1 MARRSSWA
9 MPPSWQPPAAAG
21 GRVAAGSG
29 GPVGAA
35 VDTGRV
41 PRGGREAGAFCVAG
55 TGVVCGGEPGVQ
67 LLADLIR
74 RVGAAGALGPGDD
87 HAAGGHAREAGQAED
102 SPPAHTPMLR
112 L

>member
-1 MARRSSWA
+1 

-41 PRGGREAGAFCVAG
+41 PRGGREAGAF
-55 TGVVCGGEPGVQ
+55 GVVGAGVGVGGGGEPGVQ
-67 LLADLIR
+67 LLADLVR

-87 HAAGGHAREAGQAED
+87 HAGGGHAREAGQAED

>member
-1 MARRSSWA
+1 
-9 MPPSWQPPAAAG
+9 MPPSWQPSAAAG
-21 GRVAAGSG
+21 GRIAAGSG
-29 GPVGAA
+29 DPVGAA

-41 PRGGREAGAFCVAG
+41 PRRGREAGAFGVVG
-55 TGVVCGGEPGVQ
+55 GGVVCGGEPGVQ
-67 LLADLIR
+67 LLADLVR

-87 HAAGGHAREAGQAED
+87 HAGGGHAREAGQAED